1 VREFSNALEKF
12 EIKHEIDAQIMHFSL
27 RNLTILIAP
36 IMPHLAEE
44 LWNNLG
50 CADLVSIINFPKF
63 ESKLLED
70 DKVSVAIQVAGKL
83 RAVVEMSKGLVQDEI
98 QKLAFE
104 NENVKKFIEGKEVK
118 KIIIVPDKLVNIVLS
133 DTISNKKNIT

>member
-1 VREFSNALEKF
+1 
-12 EIKHEIDAQIMHFSL
+12 MHFSL
-27 RNLTILIAP
+27 RNLAILIAP

-50 CADLVSIINFPKF
+50 CAGLVSTINFPKF
-63 ESKLLED
+63 ASKLLED

-83 RAVVEMSKGLVQDEI
+83 RAVVEMSKGLTQDEI

-133 DTISNKKNIT
+133 